1 MLVMLVV
8 VRVSV
13 SKRRMGNIKSTKMC
27 TSR

>member
-13 SKRRMGNIKSTKMC
+13 SKTRMGNIKSTKMC